1 MHYHIYDEQG
11 EAVSKT
17 SFDENT
23 PSLGR
28 VNTLAVPPPHT
39 IASLKNHL
47 IKSENILGRDVQIFD
62 DEDGE
67 SPMNDTD
74 VIALLSDSFPG
85 CMEHQPIAVTYE
97 GQGASLSSQTQLQ
110 LVSKL
115 HHELPCL
122 SDGVQTD
129 YLHEETQSN
138 AGLG

>member
-17 SFDENT
+17 AFDRNT

-28 VNTLAVPPPHT
+28 VNTLAIPPPHT
-39 IASLKNHL
+39 IASLKNQL

-67 SPMNDTD
+67 SPMKDTD
-74 VIALLSDSFPG
+74 AIALFSDSFPG
-85 CMEHQPIAVTYE
+85 CMEDQPIAVTYE
-97 GQGASLSSQTQLQ
+97 GQGASSSSQPL

-115 HHELPCL
+115 NHELPCL
-122 SDGVQTD
+122 SDGVTD
-129 YLHEETQSN
+129 HLHEET
-138 AGLG
+138 